1 MSPRASNRDAL
12 VEGALHCLEHHGYA
26 AVRTR
31 DIAKA
36 ASANLASIGYHFG
49 SKDELL
55 SEALREAFRRW
66 LAEFA
71 RAAVQ
76 RGDHPSPRERL
87 RRVSRALRATIEE
100 RRGLALAF
108 LDAVVRA
115 PRDDRLREALA
126 ESYREARRS
135 VADLLDLGD
144 DETGRALASSL
155 IANFDGLLIQ
165 WMLEP
170 GDVPGDAELLAGLD
184 RLDRVLT
191 EPTTHGEPA
200 Y

>member
-1 MSPRASNRDAL
+1 M
-12 VEGALHCLEHHGYA
+12 
-26 AVRTR
+26 
-31 DIAKA
+31 
-36 ASANLASIGYHFG
+36 
-49 SKDELL
+49 
-55 SEALREAFRRW
+55 
-66 LAEFA
+66 
-71 RAAVQ
+71 
-76 RGDHPSPRERL
+76 
-87 RRVSRALRATIEE
+87 
-100 RRGLALAF
+100 
-108 LDAVVRA
+108 VRA